1 MSNKTWWSTG
11 KKNTRRS
18 VIALI
23 AMGSTLAILSAIVWA
38 SPSSPI
44 RQTVEAAV
52 ADAGATLNPLA
63 AENTKLK
70 TKLAAIEAKLAKT
83 SGQLTEQKKVLLA
96 QQASTAKKLAEVQQQ
111 VAAAN
116 RRTAEA
122 KAAAAAVKPKSTST
136 TTTPTKVPAATPE
149 IITPALQELVNPTSR
164 YFGMYTE
171 QAPFNWSTLDST
183 SSAIGV
189 QPNLVGY
196 FGGWDESFRANAV
209 TRAWERGK
217 VPVLTW
223 ESRPIKAGNDVIEE
237 PDYSL
242 PVILGDEAAGVPGAF
257 DEYIHQYARDI
268 VATGLPLGIRFNHEM
283 NGIWYP
289 WNETTGKGESI
300 NGNRPGDYVKVW
312 QHVHDIFE
320 AEGAN
325 ELVFW
330 IWSPNVINKLPAVN
344 KKPEFL
350 ASLYPGDEYVDM
362 VGLSGYLRPAYE
374 AKQEFTFQ
382 YTFDASLNQL
392 RGLTT
397 KPILLAEVGAS
408 ETGGHKEKW
417 LKSFFSAMTLPENDD
432 IVGFAW
438 FNLAITTYVEGERA
452 TNDWRINS
460 RGDSLS
466 AFITGLTDPAARFAL
481 FPAQ

>member
-23 AMGSTLAILSAIVWA
+23 AMASTLAILSAIVWA

-44 RQTVEAAV
+44 RQTVEAVV
-52 ADAGATLNPLA
+52 ADAGVTLNPLS

-70 TKLAAIEAKLAKT
+70 TKLASIEAKLAKT
-83 SGQLTEQKKVLLA
+83 SSELTEQKKKLLA

-111 VAAAN
+111 VSAAN

-122 KAAAAAVKPKSTST
+122 KAAASATKSKP
-136 TTTPTKVPAATPE
+136 TTTPPVK
-149 IITPALQELVNPTSR
+149 TPAVEPVITAPAKQDILNPASR

-171 QAPFNWSTLDST
+171 QAPFNWSTFDST

-196 FGGWDESFRANAV
+196 FGGWDETFRANAV

-217 VPVLTW
+217 VPLLTW

-242 PVILGDEAAGVPGAF
+242 PRILGDEAAGVPGAF

-300 NGNRPGDYVKVW
+300 NGNNPGDYVKVW
-312 QHVHDIFE
+312 KHVHDIFE

-330 IWSPNVINKLPAVN
+330 VWSPNIINKLPAIN

-350 ASLYPGDEYVDM
+350 ASLYPGDDYVDM
-362 VGLSGYLRPAYE
+362 VGLSGYLRPAYV
-374 AKQEFTFQ
+374 AKQEFTFE

-392 RGLTT
+392 RALTD

-408 ETGGHKEKW
+408 ETGGHKETW
-417 LKSFFSAMTLPENDD
+417 LTSFFSSMAKPENDD

-438 FNLAITTYVEGERA
+438 FNLAITTFVEGERT

-460 RGDSLS
+460 RADSLS
-466 AFITGLTDPAARFAL
+466 AFITGLTDPLGRFTL
-481 FPAQ
+481 LPAS

>member
-1 MSNKTWWSTG
+1 MLF
-11 KKNTRRS
+11 RS
-18 VIALI
+18 
-23 AMGSTLAILSAIVWA
+23 
-38 SPSSPI
+38 
-44 RQTVEAAV
+44 
-52 ADAGATLNPLA
+52 
-63 AENTKLK
+63 
-70 TKLAAIEAKLAKT
+70 
-83 SGQLTEQKKVLLA
+83 
-96 QQASTAKKLAEVQQQ
+96 
-111 VAAAN
+111 
-116 RRTAEA
+116 
-122 KAAAAAVKPKSTST
+122 
-136 TTTPTKVPAATPE
+136 
-149 IITPALQELVNPTSR
+149 
-164 YFGMYTE
+164 
-171 QAPFNWSTLDST
+171 
-183 SSAIGV
+183 
-189 QPNLVGY
+189 
-196 FGGWDESFRANAV
+196 
-209 TRAWERGK
+209 
-217 VPVLTW
+217 
-223 ESRPIKAGNDVIEE
+223 
-237 PDYSL
+237 
-242 PVILGDEAAGVPGAF
+242 GDEAAGVPGAF

-300 NGNRPGDYVKVW
+300 NGNNPGDYVKVW

-330 IWSPNVINKLPAVN
+330 VWAPNVINKLPAVN

-374 AKQEFTFQ
+374 PKQEFTFE

-392 RGLTT
+392 RALTD

-417 LKSFFSAMTLPENDD
+417 VKSFFSSMAKPQNED
-432 IVGFAW
+432 ILGFAW

-460 RGDSLS
+460 RADSLS
-466 AFITGLTDPAARFAL
+466 AFIAGLTDPATRFAL